1 MSDAPTS
8 DAPTGEARMNEA
20 PMSEAPMNDARRTPR
35 RDGSTRTVIVGAG
48 IAGLATAALLARE
61 GHDVTVLV
69 RGSRVGGRA
78 GSLARDG
85 FRFDTGPSWYLM
97 PGVFDHFF
105 ELLGTSTEEQLDLR
119 LLDPGYRVFSEPAPG
134 QAPPEPVTIPAG
146 RAAARAVFERLEP
159 QSGPAFDAYL
169 DSAAET
175 TEMAERYFLYNPFT
189 RLRALAI
196 GPVLRELPRLAR
208 LLGTSLR
215 SFVAQRFR
223 HPVLR
228 QVLGY
233 PAVFLGTNP
242 KDAPAMYHLM
252 SALDLDDGV
261 RYPMGGFAALVD
273 RLAALAE
280 QAGARIV
287 LDADVTEI
295 EVGAGSPRSERPA
308 ADRGAG
314 FSTTA
319 RAVRWRGA
327 DGERH
332 RLPADIVVSTADL
345 HHTETRLL
353 PEAARSYPES
363 WWSKQISGPG
373 AVLVLLGVRGA
384 LPELPHH
391 SLFFTRDWDRNFS
404 DIFDEPR
411 RIPDPASSYVC
422 KPSETDPGV
431 APSDHENLFVLVP
444 VPADT
449 GIGRGGADGGG
460 DAEVERVADAA
471 IDQISA
477 WAGIPDL
484 RERIVVRETI
494 GPRDFADDYHS
505 WSGGMLGPA
514 HVLRQ
519 SALFRA
525 QNRSK
530 RVDNLYYAGATT
542 APGVGIPMCLISA
555 ELVLKRI
562 RGDHSPGPLP
572 APAAAAT
579 PERG

>member
-1 MSDAPTS
+1 MSSS
-8 DAPTGEARMNEA
+8 DTGT
-20 PMSEAPMNDARRTPR
+20 TPLE
-35 RDGSTRTVIVGAG
+35 TVIIGGG
-48 IAGLATAALLARE
+48 IAGLATAALLAQE
-61 GHDVTVLV
+61 GHSVTVLE

-78 GSLARDG
+78 GSHSRDG

-97 PGVFDHFF
+97 PGVFDHYFAM
-105 ELLGTSTEEQLDLR
+105 LGTSTEEQLDLR
-119 LLDPGYRVFSEPAPG
+119 LLDPGYRVFSEPGADG
-134 QAPPEPVTIPAG
+134 ALPEPVTIPSG
-146 RAAARAVFERLEP
+146 RDAVRAVFEQLEP
-159 QSGPAFDAYL
+159 QSGPAFDSYL

-175 TEMAERYFLYNPFT
+175 TVMAERYFLYNPFT
-189 RLRALAI
+189 RLRALGVA
-196 GPVLRELPRLAR
+196 PVLRALPRLAR
-208 LLGTSLR
+208 LLATSLR

-261 RYPMGGFAALVD
+261 RYPMGGFHALVE

-287 LDADVTEI
+287 LGADVTEI
-295 EVGAGSPRSERPA
+295 EVGAGSRRLDQPGAE
-308 ADRGAG
+308 RGAG

-327 DGERH
+327 DGEQH
-332 RLPADIVVSTADL
+332 RLGADIVVSTADL
-345 HHTETRLL
+345 HHTETQLL
-353 PEAARSYPES
+353 PEASRTYPDA
-363 WWSKQISGPG
+363 WWSKQVSGPG
-373 AVLVLLGVRGA
+373 AVLVLLGVRGE
-384 LPELPHH
+384 LPRLPHH

-411 RIPDPASSYVC
+411 RIPAPASAYVC
-422 KPSETDPGV
+422 KPSETDPDV
-431 APSDHENLFVLVP
+431 APEGHENLFVLVP
-444 VPADT
+444 VPADP
-449 GIGRGGADGGG
+449 GIGRGGSDGAG
-460 DAEVERVADAA
+460 DTAVEEVADAA
-471 IDQISA
+471 IDQIST
-477 WAGIPDL
+477 WANIPDL

-494 GPRDFADDYHS
+494 GPRDFVDDYHS
-505 WSGGMLGPA
+505 WSGGMLGPS

-519 SALFRA
+519 SAMFRA

-562 RGDHSPGPLP
+562 RGDHSPGPSPTP
-572 APAAAAT
+572 ATIPARA